1 MKIVKSVKQLFSFVL
16 IFFLNFVSSSCLM
29 IRSFANFVAH
39 YEIDDFF
46 SEVVFRFLLLKFV
59 IENRPSGEEENDF
72 F

>member
-1 MKIVKSVKQLFSFVL
+1 
-16 IFFLNFVSSSCLM
+16 M